1 MPRHLTG
8 LTALEFYGH
17 LSNVPTSIIK
27 QRRGPLLEK
36 VGLAERAKDPV
47 RTYSKG
53 MLQRLGLAQAML
65 HDPELFILD
74 EPTDGLDPLAR
85 SQVRGYLTELKRQG
99 KTIFLNSHILQ
110 EVELICD
117 RVAILD
123 RGVLRRVANVAEITS
138 GRVSITE
145 GGNGQPHAAQEALE
159 LHLDLT
165 GPEATIRQMLG
176 SLPISSWQPFSPT
189 DFRVVTRV
197 PSQPAVDELI
207 DRLRSSGDQHRRPLA
222 AAGEP
227 GRGVLGDRGRSRGLT
242 AVWSLGACDL
252 VHSIPMRPYLA
263 IIKDSFREA
272 IASRVLWVLL
282 ALITVKLIALAA
294 TGIRVDVRTDF
305 VCGDMVEGPRLA
317 GKLRQ
322 AAAADEPS
330 PGKRMWGFIGEG
342 SQQKLIALDASP
354 ERRSRRVFPGNGSLA
369 ELADDAD
376 PPPRPVRRASVEHSH
391 AVQRS
396 QGPAGQAAAI
406 AQRAATW
413 PASTAC

>member
-1 MPRHLTG
+1 MQPAIETQDLRKTYVEGLFRRKRQEALKGVSLRVERGEIFGLLGGNGAGKTTFIKTLLGIIRKTGGQASLLGFPAGDRRGRKLVGYLPENLRVPRHLTG

-145 GGNGQPHAAQEALE
+145 GGNGQPHASQEALE

-165 GPEATIRQMLG
+165 GPELAIRQALG
-176 SLPISSWQPFSPT
+176 NYPINSWQPYSAT

-197 PSQPAVDELI
+197 PDQPAVDDLI
-207 DRLRSSGDQHRRPLA
+207 DRLRASGLSIVGLSRR
-222 AAGEP
+222 
-227 GRGVLGDRGRSRGLT
+227 RV
-242 AVWSLGACDL
+242 SLEEA
-252 VHSIPMRPYLA
+252 YLEIVA
-263 IIKDSFREA
+263 E
-272 IASRVLWVLL
+272 
-282 ALITVKLIALAA
+282 
-294 TGIRVDVRTDF
+294 
-305 VCGDMVEGPRLA
+305 
-317 GKLRQ
+317 
-322 AAAADEPS
+322 AAD
-330 PGKRMWGFIGEG
+330 
-342 SQQKLIALDASP
+342 
-354 ERRSRRVFPGNGSLA
+354 
-369 ELADDAD
+369 
-376 PPPRPVRRASVEHSH
+376 
-391 AVQRS
+391 
-396 QGPAGQAAAI
+396 
-406 AQRAATW
+406 
-413 PASTAC
+413 